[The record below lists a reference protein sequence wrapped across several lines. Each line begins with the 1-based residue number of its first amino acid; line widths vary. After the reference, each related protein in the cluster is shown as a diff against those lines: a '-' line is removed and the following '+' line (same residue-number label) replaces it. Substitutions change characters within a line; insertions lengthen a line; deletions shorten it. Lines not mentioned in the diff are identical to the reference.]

1 MEKGKNYARK
11 LLVLGVVG
19 LISLA
24 VLLPIMDMPVANT
37 VDIVPLWIEI
47 TEPKSGYL
55 YIMGEKTIQT
65 FTGRT
70 VMLGGKTYRGWHDT
84 FHTGIT
90 IKAMAGG
97 SGARIQYVE
106 FAMNNLVMF
115 IDMQEPFEWFYESG
129 DNVFGWN
136 TIKVVVHDNENNV
149 VSDELDILLY
159 MLKWGI

>member
-1 MEKGKNYARK
+1 MEKRRNYARK
-11 LLVLGVVG
+11 LLVLGAIGVV
-19 LISLA
+19 SLA
-24 VLLPIMDMPVANT
+24 ILMPIMDISMANT
-37 VDIVPLWIEI
+37 IDPAPLWIEI

-55 YIMGEKTIQT
+55 YIMGEEIIPT

-70 VMLGGKTYRGWHDT
+70 VMLGGKIYRGWHDT

-97 SGARIQYVE
+97 GGAGIRYVE
-106 FAMNNLVMF
+106 FSMNNVVMF
-115 IDMQEPFEWFYESG
+115 MDAQEPFEWFYESG

-136 TIKVVVHDNENNV
+136 TIKVVAHDNENNV
-149 VSDELDILLY
+149 ASDELDILLY